1 MSEMITLFDALT
13 KNVKGYIDRSFE
25 ELGRRVSDLEKRL
38 DSFPP
43 PRDGIDGKDADPV
56 AIAAT
61 VKEELADQIASIA
74 VDAKGASAQA
84 IAQLQAVVD
93 EQKQAFSVA
102 VSDLSDVKNGLAE
115 VTARVASLQE
125 APELPDIPKMID
137 EAISAKLGV
146 EDMERSI
153 EEVVRAVVAEIP
165 APQDGKS
172 VTIEDVA
179 PLIASEVE
187 KRVSELPKPKD
198 GKDGRDGL
206 DVKDLFRAEGGIL
219 VATMSDGRVKELGR
233 FVGEKGEPGKDGAD
247 GLGFDDL
254 TVEYDG
260 EKNFAFK
267 FIKGERVKQF
277 DFTLP
282 VVLDRG
288 IFTNGKEYTPGDG
301 VTWAGHYWIAQAE
314 TKAKPGEGNDWRL
327 AVKRGRDGKT
337 FTVKVGE
344 QKSPVSLTKDEDNG

>member
-1 MSEMITLFDALT
+1 MDLQEAFDQGFEA
-13 KNVKGYIDRSFE
+13 VKSYVDRSFAAYE
-25 ELGRRVSDLEKRL
+25 GRLNEIEKRL
-38 DSFPP
+38 DSLPT

-61 VKEELADQIASIA
+61 VKE
-74 VDAKGASAQA
+74 
-84 IAQLQAVVD
+84 
-93 EQKQAFSVA
+93 
-102 VSDLSDVKNGLAE
+102 
-115 VTARVASLQE
+115 
-125 APELPDIPKMID
+125 ELPDIPKMID

-301 VTWAGHYWIAQAE
+301 VTWAGHYWIAQTE

>member
-1 MSEMITLFDALT
+1 MMDLQEAFDQGFEA
-13 KNVKGYIDRSFE
+13 VKSYVDRSFAAYE
-25 ELGRRVSDLEKRL
+25 GRLNDLEKRL
-38 DSFPP
+38 DSLPT

-74 VDAKGASAQA
+74 VDAKGASEEA
-84 IAQLQAVVD
+84 IAKLQAVVD

-125 APELPDIPKMID
+125 ASELPDIPKMID

-301 VTWAGHYWIAQAE
+301 VTWAGHYWIAQ
-314 TKAKPGEGNDWRL
+314 TKTKSKPGGGDDWRI

>member
-1 MSEMITLFDALT
+1 MDLQEAFDQGFEA
-13 KNVKGYIDRSFE
+13 VKSYVDRSFAAYE
-25 ELGRRVSDLEKRL
+25 CRLSDLEKHL
-38 DSFPP
+38 SSLPT
-43 PRDGIDGKDADPV
+43 PRDGADGKDGKDADPV
-56 AIAAT
+56 AIVAT
-61 VKEELADQIASIA
+61 VKDTLSAEFVNTVAEIQRANAEAIARLEAALEDQKQAHSVTASELQEARNVLAELKEEFGDLDEASKYYLGQIEELRHSMNENVNEAVKSA
-74 VDAKGASAQA
+74 VDA
-84 IAQLQAVVD
+84 I
-93 EQKQAFSVA
+93 
-102 VSDLSDVKNGLAE
+102 
-115 VTARVASLQE
+115 
-125 APELPDIPKMID
+125 
-137 EAISAKLGV
+137 
-146 EDMERSI
+146 
-153 EEVVRAVVAEIP
+153 
-165 APQDGKS
+165 
-172 VTIEDVA
+172 
-179 PLIASEVE
+179 
-187 KRVSELPKPKD
+187 PKPKD
-198 GKDGRDGL
+198 GRDGVDGKDGAPGEKGEKGDPGKDGL

-247 GLGFDDL
+247 GFGFDDL

-288 IFTNGKEYTPGDG
+288 IFTSGKEYTPGDG